1 MTWRILLCSDGS
13 PAAAMGATM
22 LAALRLIHNSQISIL
37 GVLEPG
43 HEPSRLQRALQDQAS
58 GLEAPGTHLDIRLR
72 PGHAAEEILAEAES
86 SAYDLVVV
94 GTHGSR
100 GLTRFRLGSTA
111 GRLARHLTT
120 SLLVC
125 RQVPPA
131 VQRILVCISGE
142 EPSADTLRVGG
153 SVAAG
158 AGATIRLVHVMSQV
172 ALSWESPSD
181 DLEATAEMA
190 MERKSREGLLLARG
204 MEALRTTAPGV
215 TVTPR
220 LRHGLVVDEVLA
232 EIRHG
237 TDQLLVIGAHRAPE
251 ASARLAPFLDD
262 VADQLL
268 THAPCSVLIVRS
280 K

>member
-1 MTWRILLCSDGS
+1 LTWRILLCSDGS
-13 PAAAMGATM
+13 PASATGAAM
-22 LAALRLIHNSQISIL
+22 LVALRLTQNSQISIL

-43 HEPSRLQRALQDQAS
+43 HESSRLQLALQEMAG
-58 GLEAPGTHLDIRLR
+58 GLEAAGTHLDIRLR
-72 PGHAAEEILAEAES
+72 QGHAAEEILAEAES

-120 SLLVC
+120 SLLAC
-125 RQVPPA
+125 RQVPPS
-131 VQRILVCISGE
+131 VDRILICISGD
-142 EPSADTLRVGG
+142 EPPADTLGVGG

-158 AGATIRLVHVMSQV
+158 AGATIRMVHVMSQV

-190 MERKSREGLLLARG
+190 MERKSREGLFLERG
-204 MEALRTTAPGV
+204 MEILRSTAPEV

-232 EIRHG
+232 EIRQAA
-237 TDQLLVIGAHRAPE
+237 DQLLVIGAHRAPE